1 MSGED
6 PSFHGLGSRLLVE
19 TQLVG
24 EHAVREA
31 GVSTGV
37 EELMCGSSQAVFLVL
52 QRRHLLSS
60 RWNCGVW
67 SSGIG
72 SGVQLGESDGGAHR
86 HGGEAMHGNTKVGC
100 DCWGLAARLSAIS

>member
-37 EELMCGSSQAVFLVL
+37 EELMCGSSQAVFVGPAAQALA
-52 QRRHLLSS
+52 LLE
-60 RWNCGVW
+60 VE
-67 SSGIG
+67 
-72 SGVQLGESDGGAHR
+72 L
-86 HGGEAMHGNTKVGC
+86 
-100 DCWGLAARLSAIS
+100 WGLVQWDRLRGTAGGV